1 MTWKK
6 DPRRIKA
13 QAAAWRIHQD
23 LAITEPSEIN
33 VENIAMIRGIYV
45 ATGKAPGAD
54 AWLVSGDG
62 LGIVRVSDGI
72 RERGRR
78 RFAIA
83 HELGHWELHRDQ
95 SQVGMLC
102 HAADLRDYTNSPTEI
117 EANVF
122 AAEFLMP
129 TRHFQAAC
137 RGRQPD
143 LAIIKDLAEQYDT
156 SLTATAMRYV
166 DLGPQTCL
174 VVFSEEG
181 RVRSW
186 RSRPG
191 NGDLWINKA
200 QAISQESMAWQ
211 CWMNGV
217 TESDPVEV
225 PGTAW
230 FLNSRDAE
238 DLSVTE
244 HSMRLGGYNMVMSLL
259 WIM

>member
-1 MTWKK
+1 MTWK
-6 DPRRIKA
+6 PGPSQIKA
-13 QAAAWRIHQD
+13 QAAAWRIHRHF
-23 LAITEPSEIN
+23 AITEPSEID
-33 VENIAMIRGIYV
+33 VETIAMARGVFV
-45 ATGKAPGAD
+45 ANGKTPGTD
-54 AWLVSGDG
+54 AWLVRGDG
-62 LGIVRVSDGI
+62 LGLVRVNDGI

-102 HAADLRDYTNSPTEI
+102 HAVDLRDYTNSPTEI

-156 SLTATAMRYV
+156 TLTATAMRYV
-166 DLGPQTCL
+166 DLSPQTCL

-181 RVRSW
+181 RVRYW
-186 RSRPG
+186 RGRQG
-191 NGDLWINKA
+191 NSGFWIDKA

-217 TESDPVEV
+217 TESNPVEV

-230 FLNSRDAE
+230 FPSSRDAE

-244 HSMRLGGYNMVMSLL
+244 HSMRLGGYNMIMSLL